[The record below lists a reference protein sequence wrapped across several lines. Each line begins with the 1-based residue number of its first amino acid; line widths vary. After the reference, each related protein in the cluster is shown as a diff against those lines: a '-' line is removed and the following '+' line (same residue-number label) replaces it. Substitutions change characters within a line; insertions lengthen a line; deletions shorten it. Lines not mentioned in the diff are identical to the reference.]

1 MHAARN
7 MSVDDVVLIEYKS
20 ISAPGTYRLG
30 QVKKVEVDDDNLVR
44 TCIVTYK
51 LVKPSKRNARDIFK
65 DVTSK
70 DIRVP
75 VQRLILI
82 LPVEEQ

>member
-7 MSVDDVVLIEYKS
+7 MSGDDLILIEYKS
-20 ISAPGTYRLG
+20 KSAPGTYRLI
-30 QVKKVEVDDDNLVR
+30 QVKKEEVDDDNLVH
-44 TCIVTYK
+44 TYIVTYK
-51 LVKPSKRNARDIFK
+51 LVKPSTRNARDIFT
-65 DVTSK
+65 DVIYK

-82 LPVEEQ
+82 QPVEEQ

>member
-1 MHAARN
+1 

-20 ISAPGTYRLG
+20 KSAPGTYRLG
-30 QVKKVEVDDDNLVR
+30 RVKKVEEDDDNLVC

-65 DVTSK
+65 DVTAK
-70 DIRVP
+70 DTPVP

>member
-1 MHAARN
+1 MQL
-7 MSVDDVVLIEYKS
+7 DDVVLIEYKS
-20 ISAPGTYRLG
+20 KSAPGTYRLG
-30 QVKKVEVDDDNLVR
+30 RVKKVEVDDDNLVR

>member
-20 ISAPGTYRLG
+20 KSAPGTYRLG
-30 QVKKVEVDDDNLVR
+30 RVKEVEIDDDSLVR

-51 LVKPSKRNARDIFK
+51 LVKPSKRYARDIFK
-65 DVTSK
+65 DVISK
-70 DIRVP
+70 DIPVP